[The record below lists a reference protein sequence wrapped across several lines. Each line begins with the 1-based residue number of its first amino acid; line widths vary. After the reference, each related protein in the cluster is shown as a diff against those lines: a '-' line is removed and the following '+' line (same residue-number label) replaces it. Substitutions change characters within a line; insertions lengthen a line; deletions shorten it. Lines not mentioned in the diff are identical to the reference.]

1 MPNLNAI
8 RLDSIIRV
16 IDNQVF
22 VIYVNKVNQNHNN
35 ISIQRYNIIL
45 EQFSIIND

>member
-1 MPNLNAI
+1 MMPNLNAI

-22 VIYVNKVNQNHNN
+22 VIYVNKVN
-35 ISIQRYNIIL
+35 
-45 EQFSIIND
+45 

>member
-22 VIYVNKVNQNHNN
+22 VIYVNKVN
-35 ISIQRYNIIL
+35 
-45 EQFSIIND
+45 